1 MGRATRVNQVLSQT
15 IEKWPDNLAVV
26 ERDVRWT
33 YARLGYESR
42 LLQERLRNAEL
53 KKGDRVVLWLQN
65 SALYI
70 AAHVALFEMHGVV
83 VPVHSDALVS
93 DVLRTITHVGAAG
106 IITTSAH
113 WTRNRNILDQ
123 SGLRFAL
130 LPEEIVAVSEG
141 TKTEGT
147 PDGLAQIL
155 YTSGTTG
162 KPKGVMLSHENL
174 IANTESILTRLCLT
188 PSDAIVAVLP
198 FVFAYGNS
206 VLLTHLFAG
215 AKIVVEQNLQYAH
228 CVVESMKREATTGFS
243 GVASN
248 YAFLL
253 RESSFHASNLPSLRY
268 FTSAGGPMPQGLL
281 RKVQEAFPNRQFH
294 VMYGQTEAAAR
305 ITMLPPE
312 DLERKAGS
320 AGCPVPGVSLKIM
333 SETGAPVSPRTP
345 GEIMVAGN
353 NIMGGYWLDP
363 TTTKKTLREGWLHT
377 GDFGYVDEEGYLFIT
392 GRSSEMIKSGG
403 IRINPEEIE
412 EVLLAHEDIS
422 EAGVTGVADELLGE
436 RILAGVVLRTGRRL
450 AEKQLLTY
458 CRKHLAPYK
467 RPQAICFLEVV
478 PRSANG
484 KILRAELRQQL
495 TSLHQQSQKPKTDR
509 VDTNKKLKKIC
520 E

>member
-1 MGRATRVNQVLSQT
+1 MSGATKVNQVISRA

-33 YARLGYESR
+33 YARLDYESR
-42 LLQERLRNAEL
+42 LLQERLRSVGLRN
-53 KKGDRVVLWLQN
+53 GDRVVLWLKN
-65 SALYI
+65 SARYI
-70 AAHVALFEMHGVV
+70 AAYVALLEMDGVV
-83 VPVHSDALVS
+83 VALHSDATVS
-93 DVLRTITHVGAAG
+93 DVLRTIAHVGAAG
-106 IITTSAH
+106 VITTSAH
-113 WTRNRNILDQ
+113 WTKNRNILEQ

-130 LPEEIVAVSEG
+130 LPEEIVAVSDG
-141 TKTEGT
+141 TKAEGS

-162 KPKGVMLSHENL
+162 KPKGVMLSHKNL
-174 IANTESILTRLCLT
+174 IANAESVLTRLCLT

-215 AKIVVEQNLQYAH
+215 AKIVVEENLLYVH
-228 CVVESMKREATTGFS
+228 CVVESMKREVATGFS

-253 RESSFHASNLPSLRY
+253 REARFHASYLPSLRY

-281 RKVQEAFPNRQFH
+281 RKVREAFPNRPFH
-294 VMYGQTEAAAR
+294 VMYGQTEATAR

-320 AGCPVPGVSLKIM
+320 AGCPIPGVSLKIM
-333 SETGAPVSPRTP
+333 SDTGEPVPPGKP
-345 GEIMVAGN
+345 GEIVVAGS
-353 NIMGGYWLDP
+353 NIMGGYWQDP
-363 TTTKKTLREGWLHT
+363 ATTEKTLGEGWLRT
-377 GDFGYVDEEGYLFIT
+377 GDFGYLDDEGFLFIL

-403 IRINPEEIE
+403 FRVSPEEIE
-412 EVLLAHEDIS
+412 EVLLEHEDVS
-422 EAGVTGVADELLGE
+422 EAGVAGVVDGLLGE
-436 RILAGVVLRTGRRL
+436 AIAAGVVLKSGREL
-450 AEKQLLTY
+450 SEKQLLAH
-458 CRKHLAPYK
+458 CFKHLAPYK
-467 RPQAICFLEVV
+467 RPKAIYLLKTI

-484 KILRAELRQQL
+484 KILRASLRGIID
-495 TSLHQQSQKPKTDR
+495 SLR
-509 VDTNKKLKKIC
+509 A